1 MKLFCTYFKL
11 EFKKSIKVLKKSV
24 LSMALM
30 LVVLGLGVAAVS
42 TVLLQSQVFQI
53 VNVALVV
60 PEGEKMTRMAVR
72 FIEGMDSVKS
82 VCKFEYMEKDAAIKA
97 MQEGTVQ
104 AVIDLPENFYEDVD
118 SGINTPANIYVP
130 KESAL
135 HVELFKEL
143 LSDGVSMLQTAEA
156 GVYASLRIAD
166 EYPAPAGKN
175 EIGNQAALLYM
186 EEVMRRGGIFD
197 KSVCSPLGAVDFGQY
212 YYSALVLLALLMG
225 GLNYG
230 FLYQRQSRVVA
241 EKLAVC
247 GMGRWKMSLAKVA
260 VMTGILWMTGSLIY
274 AAACAVSAAMHLD
287 FLRFH
292 PGAVFGMFMLCAAMA
307 AYFHAVYALAGNST
321 QGAAVV
327 FALNIIMVTGS
338 GLLVP
343 AAYLPDMVGK
353 IGAWMPLNAWSRYH
367 LNLMFGMVSV
377 KEIVWLLVLCAAGTG
392 IGAVSL
398 WKNT

>member
-143 LSDGVSMLQTAEA
+143 LSDGVSILQTAECMRL
-156 GVYASLRIAD
+156 YA
-166 EYPAPAGKN
+166 
-175 EIGNQAALLYM
+175 
-186 EEVMRRGGIFD
+186 
-197 KSVCSPLGAVDFGQY
+197 
-212 YYSALVLLALLMG
+212 
-225 GLNYG
+225 
-230 FLYQRQSRVVA
+230 
-241 EKLAVC
+241 
-247 GMGRWKMSLAKVA
+247 
-260 VMTGILWMTGSLIY
+260 
-274 AAACAVSAAMHLD
+274 
-287 FLRFH
+287 
-292 PGAVFGMFMLCAAMA
+292 
-307 AYFHAVYALAGNST
+307 
-321 QGAAVV
+321 
-327 FALNIIMVTGS
+327 
-338 GLLVP
+338 
-343 AAYLPDMVGK
+343 
-353 IGAWMPLNAWSRYH
+353 
-367 LNLMFGMVSV
+367 
-377 KEIVWLLVLCAAGTG
+377 
-392 IGAVSL
+392 
-398 WKNT
+398 